1 MSAPLLSAAASRNH
15 TNHFQC
21 LTRVPFPAFVVCLFP
36 RFSGCCINP
45 AAPPPPFPSRC
56 RDSLP
61 TAARHSGFLVRFS
74 SQFRGLAAISSHPR
88 REHPV
93 SLLASHLF
101 ALPPRPGPLHLPG
114 VPAQGSPQRAVPG
127 CGPLFNWLI
136 NSGGAVGARRGSPRR
151 RAAGRCR
158 LPPLYRLPGSPSH
171 ILGGGGLNE
180 EALIATEKCPNN
192 FFSG

>member
-1 MSAPLLSAAASRNH
+1 MQLRDSKQLQGGGGNNNNNTATSPWHDAAAKRGVSGLRSYSSRAVPLLEAGHGN
-15 TNHFQC
+15 
-21 LTRVPFPAFVVCLFP
+21 PGPPA
-36 RFSGCCINP
+36 I
-45 AAPPPPFPSRC
+45 RC
-56 RDSLP
+56 RNGAS
-61 TAARHSGFLVRFS
+61 AGGFV
-74 SQFRGLAAISSHPR
+74 G
-88 REHPV
+88 
-93 SLLASHLF
+93 AS
-101 ALPPRPGPLHLPG
+101 G